1 MKKYI
6 IPALQVADINNDALL
21 VGSLNDEKGNGVQL
35 AKRRARGRH
44 NYDDVEA
51 YDFEE
56 EGEDF

>member
-6 IPALQVADINNDALL
+6 IPALQVADINNESLL
-21 VGSLNDEKGNGVQL
+21 VGSLKDEVGNGVQL

-51 YDFEE
+51 YNFDEE
-56 EGEDF
+56 DEDI